1 MDIDSLLP
9 WNKNAFLEC
18 MCEKIMKTLHV
29 ADCEIILHWEIH
41 NAAALIAFLECMC
54 ERLMENLH
62 LADREII

>member
-1 MDIDSLLP
+1 
-9 WNKNAFLEC
+9 